1 MPVSKKCKSARSAE
15 KKVSTAKTPKRKVA
29 FATVNGDEIGEELRR
44 DPKKWAAFKE
54 RMRLMSVHASTAM
67 SAPRAVKGVKCKVRD
82 FSCDIMVNGWTEIRK
97 YLSDIPQFPKDS
109 KLAKGFDIWRQMQE
123 NFVAI
128 ASALDVYGFI
138 FNHSSEAGADN
149 KFFDLANT
157 YDVEFLRDLR
167 MLVGAYAN
175 LRDTREAACKY
186 YFAYLQKEVRG
197 IVEAINR
204 RTEKYIKDGLADGS
218 TNAMLKKL
226 PYVTLAEKDG
236 LPKPPPKCKRGGKT
250 ARKVFD
256 KTFKALRKGKR
267 V

>member
-15 KKVSTAKTPKRKVA
+15 KKVATAKTPKRKIE
-29 FATVNGDEIGEELRR
+29 FATVDGDAIGEELRR

-67 SAPRAVKGVKCKVRD
+67 SAPRSANGVKCKVRD

-97 YLSDIPQFPKDS
+97 YLSDVPQFPKNI
-109 KLAKGFDIWRQMQE
+109 KIAKDFDLWRQTQE

-128 ASALDVYGFI
+128 AAALDVFGFI

-149 KFFDLANT
+149 KFFDLADP

-175 LRDTREAACKY
+175 LRDTQEAACKY

-197 IVEAINR
+197 IVEAIDKR
-204 RTEKYIKDGLADGS
+204 REKYIKDGLADGT
-218 TNAMLKKL
+218 TNAMLKKT
-226 PYVTLAEKDG
+226 PYVTLAHKDG
-236 LPKPPPKCKRGGKT
+236 FANPDGKKRGAKKGNGKPSN
-250 ARKVFD
+250 
-256 KTFKALRKGKR
+256 RKGGSR
-267 V
+267 

>member
-67 SAPRAVKGVKCKVRD
+67 SAPRAVNGVKCKVRD

-128 ASALDVYGFI
+128 AAALDVYGFI
-138 FNHSSEAGADN
+138 FNHSTEAGADN
-149 KFFDLANT
+149 KFFDMSDV

-197 IVEAINR
+197 IVEAINS

-226 PYVTLAEKDG
+226 PYVTLANKEGFAKPDG
-236 LPKPPPKCKRGGKT
+236 KKGS
-250 ARKVFD
+250 
-256 KTFKALRKGKR
+256 KGKATAASSKKPAKASKKGGSR
-267 V
+267 